1 MTPFLYRIAQAFY
14 KKYGNEISRLA
25 FVFPN
30 RRSGIFFQKYLAEVS
45 GKPIF
50 SPKVTTINDLMAE
63 LSPYTL
69 IDRISLLVTLY
80 KKYIELRKSNETFDN
95 FVFWGDMLLG
105 DFDDVDKYMVDA
117 RQLFTGLRDELSSR
131 NKAYEG
137 MIFRD
142 VAERSKRKESINLPY
157 TQVVFIGFNAIT
169 EAEKIFME
177 YLRDIGIGDFYW
189 DYYAPTLQDSYNK
202 AAFFLN
208 DNKRRFPSKI
218 EIDERIEQT
227 PQLELISI
235 PSAVGQA
242 KQATD
247 ILQSLIDN
255 NHLSPEKAINT
266 AIVLPDEEL
275 LLPMLYSIPPEIST
289 VNITMGYTL
298 QHTTVAALMESI
310 YQMQRRV
317 RFSKG
322 EPRFY
327 HLDVKQLLGHR
338 FIASRIG
345 EKAYQITNFINE
357 NNRTFVSPK
366 ELGNHR
372 LIKLLFLIPR
382 TTDEAAAYLIE
393 LLEYLQQGGNRSDS
407 SEAGDEE
414 TPMGFSAI
422 ELEFMYHYYITVKR
436 LRDVIAK
443 QDIEMTVE
451 TFFRL
456 LGKMAASISI
466 PFQGEPLSGLQI
478 MGVLET
484 RALDFDN
491 LIILSMNEGVFPV
504 KKVAATFIPYNLRKG
519 FGMATTE
526 HQDSIYAY
534 YFYRMIS
541 RAKRVFLLYDS
552 RTDGLKSGEVSR
564 YIYQLKY
571 HYRIPIQEIQINC
584 DIATF
589 SPITISIDKR
599 KYGIEKKLADFM
611 QGGNSALSASAINRK
626 DRTNRRSRRKRR

>member
-1 MTPFLYRIAQAFY
+1 
-14 KKYGNEISRLA
+14 
-25 FVFPN
+25 
-30 RRSGIFFQKYLAEVS
+30 
-45 GKPIF
+45 
-50 SPKVTTINDLMAE
+50 
-63 LSPYTL
+63 
-69 IDRISLLVTLY
+69 
-80 KKYIELRKSNETFDN
+80 
-95 FVFWGDMLLG
+95 
-105 DFDDVDKYMVDA
+105 
-117 RQLFTGLRDELSSR
+117 
-131 NKAYEG
+131 

-208 DNKRRFPSKI
+208 DNKRRFPSKVEI
-218 EIDERIEQT
+218 EERIEQT
-227 PQLELISI
+227 PQIELISI

-407 SEAGDEE
+407 SEDGDEE
-414 TPMGFSAI
+414 TPVGFSAI

-436 LRDVIAK
+436 LRDVIAE
-443 QDIEMTVE
+443 QDIKMTVE

-599 KYGIEKKLADFM
+599 KYGIEK
-611 QGGNSALSASAINRK
+611 N
-626 DRTNRRSRRKRR
+626 

>member
-1 MTPFLYRIAQAFY
+1 
-14 KKYGNEISRLA
+14 
-25 FVFPN
+25 
-30 RRSGIFFQKYLAEVS
+30 
-45 GKPIF
+45 
-50 SPKVTTINDLMAE
+50 
-63 LSPYTL
+63 
-69 IDRISLLVTLY
+69 
-80 KKYIELRKSNETFDN
+80 
-95 FVFWGDMLLG
+95 MLLG

-117 RQLFTGLRDELSSR
+117 RQLFTNIHDLKEIDEFYLTEEQIEIVKRFWGHLFFPSTESDNKQQFIQLWQILFDLYTGLRDELSSR

-208 DNKRRFPSKI
+208 DNKRRFPSKVEI
-218 EIDERIEQT
+218 EERIEQT
-227 PQLELISI
+227 PQIELISI

-345 EKAYQITNFINE
+345 EK
-357 NNRTFVSPK
+357 P
-366 ELGNHR
+366 
-372 LIKLLFLIPR
+372 IK
-382 TTDEAAAYLIE
+382 
-393 LLEYLQQGGNRSDS
+393 
-407 SEAGDEE
+407 
-414 TPMGFSAI
+414 
-422 ELEFMYHYYITVKR
+422 
-436 LRDVIAK
+436 
-443 QDIEMTVE
+443 
-451 TFFRL
+451 
-456 LGKMAASISI
+456 
-466 PFQGEPLSGLQI
+466 
-478 MGVLET
+478 
-484 RALDFDN
+484 
-491 LIILSMNEGVFPV
+491 
-504 KKVAATFIPYNLRKG
+504 
-519 FGMATTE
+519 
-526 HQDSIYAY
+526 
-534 YFYRMIS
+534 
-541 RAKRVFLLYDS
+541 
-552 RTDGLKSGEVSR
+552 
-564 YIYQLKY
+564 
-571 HYRIPIQEIQINC
+571 
-584 DIATF
+584 
-589 SPITISIDKR
+589 
-599 KYGIEKKLADFM
+599 
-611 QGGNSALSASAINRK
+611 
-626 DRTNRRSRRKRR
+626 

>member
-1 MTPFLYRIAQAFY
+1 
-14 KKYGNEISRLA
+14 
-25 FVFPN
+25 
-30 RRSGIFFQKYLAEVS
+30 
-45 GKPIF
+45 
-50 SPKVTTINDLMAE
+50 MAE

-80 KKYIELRKSNETFDN
+80 KKYIELRKSDETFDN

-117 RQLFTGLRDELSSR
+117 RQLFTNIHDLKEIDEFYLTEEQIEIVKRFWGHLFFPSTESDNKQQFIQLWQILFDLYTGLRDELSSR

-142 VAERSKRKESINLPY
+142 VAEQSKRKEALDLPY

-218 EIDERIEQT
+218 EIDEHIEQT
-227 PQLELISI
+227 PQIELISI

-298 QHTTVAALMESI
+298 QHTTVAALMELI
-310 YQMQRRV
+310 YQMQRHV

-407 SEAGDEE
+407 SEDGDEE
-414 TPMGFSAI
+414 TPVGFSAI

-436 LRDVIAK
+436 LRDVIAE
-443 QDIEMTVE
+443 QDIKMTVE

-599 KYGIEKKLADFM
+599 KYGIEK
-611 QGGNSALSASAINRK
+611 N
-626 DRTNRRSRRKRR
+626 

>member
-1 MTPFLYRIAQAFY
+1 
-14 KKYGNEISRLA
+14 
-25 FVFPN
+25 
-30 RRSGIFFQKYLAEVS
+30 
-45 GKPIF
+45 
-50 SPKVTTINDLMAE
+50 MAE

-80 KKYIELRKSNETFDN
+80 KKYIELRKSDETFDN

-117 RQLFTGLRDELSSR
+117 RQLFTNIHDLKEIDEFYLTEEQIEIVKRFWGHLFFPSTESDNKQQFIQLWQILFDLYTGLRDELSSR

-310 YQMQRRV
+310 YQMQRHV

-372 LIKLLFLIPR
+372 LIKLLFFIPR

-407 SEAGDEE
+407 SEDGDEE
-414 TPMGFSAI
+414 TPVGFSAI

-436 LRDVIAK
+436 LRDVIAE
-443 QDIEMTVE
+443 QDIKMTIE

-484 RALDFDN
+484 RVLDFDN

-571 HYRIPIQEIQINC
+571 HYRYPYKKYRS
-584 DIATF
+584 IAT
-589 SPITISIDKR
+589 
-599 KYGIEKKLADFM
+599 
-611 QGGNSALSASAINRK
+611 
-626 DRTNRRSRRKRR
+626 

>member
-1 MTPFLYRIAQAFY
+1 MCI
-14 KKYGNEISRLA
+14 
-25 FVFPN
+25 
-30 RRSGIFFQKYLAEVS
+30 
-45 GKPIF
+45 
-50 SPKVTTINDLMAE
+50 
-63 LSPYTL
+63 
-69 IDRISLLVTLY
+69 
-80 KKYIELRKSNETFDN
+80 
-95 FVFWGDMLLG
+95 
-105 DFDDVDKYMVDA
+105 
-117 RQLFTGLRDELSSR
+117 RDS
-131 NKAYEG
+131 
-137 MIFRD
+137 
-142 VAERSKRKESINLPY
+142 
-157 TQVVFIGFNAIT
+157 
-169 EAEKIFME
+169 
-177 YLRDIGIGDFYW
+177 
-189 DYYAPTLQDSYNK
+189 
-202 AAFFLN
+202 
-208 DNKRRFPSKI
+208 
-218 EIDERIEQT
+218 
-227 PQLELISI
+227 
-235 PSAVGQA
+235 
-242 KQATD
+242 
-247 ILQSLIDN
+247 
-255 NHLSPEKAINT
+255 
-266 AIVLPDEEL
+266 
-275 LLPMLYSIPPEIST
+275 
-289 VNITMGYTL
+289 
-298 QHTTVAALMESI
+298 
-310 YQMQRRV
+310 
-317 RFSKG
+317 
-322 EPRFY
+322 
-327 HLDVKQLLGHR
+327 
-338 FIASRIG
+338 
-345 EKAYQITNFINE
+345 
-357 NNRTFVSPK
+357 
-366 ELGNHR
+366 
-372 LIKLLFLIPR
+372 
-382 TTDEAAAYLIE
+382 
-393 LLEYLQQGGNRSDS
+393 
-407 SEAGDEE
+407 EE

-589 SPITISIDKR
+589 SPIIISIDKR

-611 QGGNSALSASAINRK
+611 QGGNSALSASAINRYLNCPLQFYLQYIEK
-626 DRTNRRSRRKRR
+626 IEQTDEVAESVDSSTFAVSYTHLTLPTICSV

>member
-1 MTPFLYRIAQAFY
+1 
-14 KKYGNEISRLA
+14 
-25 FVFPN
+25 
-30 RRSGIFFQKYLAEVS
+30 
-45 GKPIF
+45 
-50 SPKVTTINDLMAE
+50 
-63 LSPYTL
+63 
-69 IDRISLLVTLY
+69 
-80 KKYIELRKSNETFDN
+80 
-95 FVFWGDMLLG
+95 
-105 DFDDVDKYMVDA
+105 MV
-117 RQLFTGLRDELSSR
+117 
-131 NKAYEG
+131 
-137 MIFRD
+137 FRD
-142 VAERSKRKESINLPY
+142 VAERSKRKEALDLPY

-218 EIDERIEQT
+218 EIDEHIEQT
-227 PQLELISI
+227 PQIELISI

-317 RFSKG
+317 RVSKG

-393 LLEYLQQGGNRSDS
+393 LLEYLQQGENRSDS

-414 TPMGFSAI
+414 TPVGFSAI

-436 LRDVIAK
+436 LRDVIAE

-504 KKVAATFIPYNLRKG
+504 KKIAATFIPYNLRKG

-599 KYGIEKKLADFM
+599 KYGIEK
-611 QGGNSALSASAINRK
+611 N
-626 DRTNRRSRRKRR
+626 

>member
-1 MTPFLYRIAQAFY
+1 
-14 KKYGNEISRLA
+14 
-25 FVFPN
+25 
-30 RRSGIFFQKYLAEVS
+30 
-45 GKPIF
+45 
-50 SPKVTTINDLMAE
+50 
-63 LSPYTL
+63 
-69 IDRISLLVTLY
+69 
-80 KKYIELRKSNETFDN
+80 
-95 FVFWGDMLLG
+95 
-105 DFDDVDKYMVDA
+105 
-117 RQLFTGLRDELSSR
+117 
-131 NKAYEG
+131 

-310 YQMQRRV
+310 YQMQRHV

-357 NNRTFVSPK
+357 NNRTFISQK

-599 KYGIEKKLADFM
+599 KYGIEK
-611 QGGNSALSASAINRK
+611 N
-626 DRTNRRSRRKRR
+626 